1 MASGALPPEPTMNIF
16 SECLNSKKQGD
27 IGMGYAIR
35 YFSSNG
41 TVSIPLTDSQDYDLI
56 VDINDSLKRVQ
67 VKTTGQKNKE
77 FFKVTLC
84 TKGGNK
90 SRYNI
95 KQFDNKKMDILYCLT
110 SDGKEY
116 IIPTSE
122 IDNKYSI
129 ALCDKYLKF
138 LI

>member
-1 MASGALPPEPTMNIF
+1 
-16 SECLNSKKQGD
+16 
-27 IGMGYAIR
+27 MGYAIR

-122 IDNKYSI
+122 IASCPPCSPSDKVRS
-129 ALCDKYLKF
+129 ALTYF
-138 LI
+138 LPTKQARHERTFWFT